1 VAVTDYRC
9 VLITDSCC
17 DLPRELV
24 ERYGVQVLPFP
35 FTIGDEQHLDELGD
49 TLSHAAFYAAMR
61 EGAEPTTAQVPL
73 PAYIAAFRAAAEAG
87 MPAVLLSFSSAL
99 SGTFDTALVARDAV
113 LAEFPDAQIT
123 VVDTVSASTA
133 QALLVLEAG
142 RLHAQGATAEQIAA
156 FTLDA
161 SQRINGYFTLETL
174 THLARG
180 GRIPDVAASAGAMLD
195 VRPVLRLDD
204 KGALVIDKVVRGRK
218 KSMRAVADTFLT
230 RAESP
235 EDRTVLVA
243 HADCADDA
251 AALEAMLRDRAEIGE
266 VLTIDV
272 GPVIGTHTG
281 PGMLACVFWGAQ
293 RST

>member
-1 VAVTDYRC
+1 VTSYRC
-9 VLITDSCC
+9 ALITDSCC
-17 DLPRELV
+17 DLPREIV
-24 ERYGVQVLPFP
+24 DRYGIVVLPFP

-49 TLSHAAFYAAMR
+49 TLSHEAFYTAMR
-61 EGAEPTTAQVPL
+61 AGAEPTTAQVPL
-73 PAYIAAFRAAAEAG
+73 PSYIAAFRAAAETG
-87 MPAVLLSFSSAL
+87 TPAVLLSFSSAL

-113 LAEFPDAQIT
+113 LADFPDAEIT
-123 VVDTVSASTA
+123 VIDTVSASTA

-142 RLHAQGATAEQIAA
+142 RLHADGATAEQIAEFA
-156 FTLDA
+156 VGA

-195 VRPVLRLDD
+195 VRPVLRLDE

-218 KSMRAVADTFLT
+218 KSMRAVADTFLA

-235 EDRTVLVA
+235 ETRTVVVA
-243 HADCADDA
+243 HADCAEDA
-251 AALEAMLRDRAEIGE
+251 LSLETMLRERAEILE
-266 VLTIDV
+266 VITIEV

-281 PGMLACVFWGAQ
+281 PGMLACVFWGTPRA
-293 RST
+293 S